1 MIKTNKIRKV
11 PTVLQ
16 MEAVECGA
24 ASLSMILEYYGVF
37 LPLERL
43 RLECGV
49 SRDGAKA
56 ANIIKAAKKFGLQAK
71 GFKCEPKDLAQLSFP
86 AIIHWNFNHFL
97 VLEGHRGKYFYL
109 NDPACGR
116 RKVSEQ
122 EFDEAFTGIIVT
134 FEKMPDF
141 KPIGKYAFK

>member
-71 GFKCEPKDLAQLSFP
+71 GFKCEPKDLAQSS
-86 AIIHWNFNHFL
+86 H
-97 VLEGHRGKYFYL
+97 
-109 NDPACGR
+109 CR
-116 RKVSEQ
+116 RKLESNSS
-122 EFDEAFTGIIVT
+122 AAAMTAGITLTAISRRARRS
-134 FEKMPDF
+134 P
-141 KPIGKYAFK
+141 